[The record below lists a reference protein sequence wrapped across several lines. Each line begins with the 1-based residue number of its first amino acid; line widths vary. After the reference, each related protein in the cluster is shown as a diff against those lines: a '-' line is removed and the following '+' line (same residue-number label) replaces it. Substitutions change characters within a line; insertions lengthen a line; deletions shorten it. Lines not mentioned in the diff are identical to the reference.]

1 MPDSDT
7 IHQKGQSMGLHFFMP
22 LLAIIGFYLAAL
34 VAVVQIKQDT
44 SIANAAWCG
53 GCLIV
58 ALYTLVMHGL
68 YLPRHIVVTT
78 MIALWALRLIIYVYL
93 RYKGNDP
100 RFKTWKATG
109 IKALIFNIAY
119 IFGSQAFF
127 MTIMSIPI
135 ILINMSDVPGLN
147 YLDYA
152 AIGLWLVGY
161 FFEAVSDY
169 QLFKFTS
176 NPANKGH
183 VMRYGLWRYSR
194 HPNYFGEIV
203 IWWAIFLL
211 ALSVPYGILGIIA
224 PIAVTV
230 TLVWV
235 TGIPWVEKAMDNN
248 PEYQEYKR
256 TTSALIP
263 WFSKK

>member
-1 MPDSDT
+1 MEFS
-7 IHQKGQSMGLHFFMP
+7 FFIP
-22 LLAIIGFYLAAL
+22 LIVIIAVYLASIVAL
-34 VAVVQIKQDT
+34 VQIKEDS

-58 ALYTLVMHGL
+58 ALYTLMMHGQ
-68 YLPRHIVVTT
+68 YLLRHIILTI
-78 MIALWALRLIIYVYL
+78 MIALWAVRLIVYVYL

-100 RFKTWKATG
+100 RFQTWKQSG

-119 IFGSQAFF
+119 IFGSQLFF
-127 MTIMSIPI
+127 MTVMSIPI
-135 ILINMSDVPGLN
+135 VLINMSNVHGLN
-147 YLDYA
+147 YLDYTGIA
-152 AIGLWLVGY
+152 VWLIGY
-161 FFEAVSDY
+161 YFEAVSDY

-183 VMRYGLWRYSR
+183 VMHRGLWRYSR

-203 IWWAIFLL
+203 IWWGIFLF
-211 ALSVPYGILGIIA
+211 ALSVPYGFLSIISA
-224 PIAVTV
+224 MAVTI

-256 TTSALIP
+256 KTNMLIP
-263 WFSKK
+263 GEPKKIKSHGH